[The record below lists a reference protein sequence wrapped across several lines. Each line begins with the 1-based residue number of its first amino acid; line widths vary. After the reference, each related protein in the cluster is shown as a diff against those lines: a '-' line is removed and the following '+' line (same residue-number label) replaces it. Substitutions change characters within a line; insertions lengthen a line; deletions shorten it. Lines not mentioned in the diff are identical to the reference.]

1 MRRKWF
7 RAVTIGLIFT
17 LGLSSVAMAADAET
31 FKKGK
36 GDHQGN
42 ILTMAVAWKQTA
54 AEYGALYHQ
63 AFNIAKDRVDAA
75 LAAQKPGDPP
85 LCVVTDVDDT
95 ILLHPDYWGSLVA
108 HGYDGFYDPLWD
120 IHIAKDKILAA
131 PGSKEFL
138 DYCKS
143 KGVEVFYVTSRD
155 QGAKTTEYALKNL
168 TDAGFPYADKD
179 HVTVLIDTS
188 NKEKV
193 QHEIAKTHRIAVYL
207 GDSLNDFRRIYYVK
221 DVAQR
226 YALMEADKDQYG
238 RRFIVLPN
246 PTDGHWVRAIF
257 GESEPAP
264 TKENRK
270 TWKKAAAGHTSP
282 AIEQALE
289 K

>member
-85 LCVVTDVDDT
+85 LCVVSD
-95 ILLHPDYWGSLVA
+95 A
-108 HGYDGFYDPLWD
+108 YD
-120 IHIAKDKILAA
+120 IIK
-131 PGSKEFL
+131 
-138 DYCKS
+138 
-143 KGVEVFYVTSRD
+143 
-155 QGAKTTEYALKNL
+155 Q
-168 TDAGFPYADKD
+168 
-179 HVTVLIDTS
+179 
-188 NKEKV
+188 
-193 QHEIAKTHRIAVYL
+193 
-207 GDSLNDFRRIYYVK
+207 
-221 DVAQR
+221 
-226 YALMEADKDQYG
+226 
-238 RRFIVLPN
+238 
-246 PTDGHWVRAIF
+246 
-257 GESEPAP
+257 
-264 TKENRK
+264 
-270 TWKKAAAGHTSP
+270 KK
-282 AIEQALE
+282 